1 MATLPDSAIPS
12 GWQQQDGRIV
22 KTYRFENY
30 HQTIAFVNAV
40 AWIAHRADHHTEL
53 VAGYNACRV
62 EYTTHSAGG
71 LTDKDLIC
79 AARVDALLC

>member
-1 MATLPDSAIPS
+1 MATMPDSAIPP
-12 GWQQQDGRIV
+12 GWQHQDGRIV

-40 AWIAHRADHHTEL
+40 AWIAHRADHHPEL
-53 VAGYNACRV
+53 VVGYNACRV